1 MTSLL
6 KMHTRNS
13 KHNNGTKTKP
23 KKSVFFFSLSHS
35 SSSSSPT
42 FGIGCVVCL
51 TSVFNPRA
59 NQPAFNN
66 TRRQTIQWRDLFPP
80 PKKQKK
86 WSTSVWILVAN
97 QCGDI
102 FSINAR
108 FSLEELVANQRKMC
122 PETPQRQA
130 GWWRW
135 AADFFPFKRTITKT
149 EQNRVRASE
158 QTTLRGVGGG
168 GGNVQ
173 KKKKNEKG
181 GFTIWKG
188 IKL

>member
-13 KHNNGTKTKP
+13 KHNNGTKE
-23 KKSVFFFSLSHS
+23 KKSVCFFFIPLPSP
-35 SSSSSPT
+35 SPT

-80 PKKQKK
+80 PPKKTKNK
-86 WSTSVWILVAN
+86 RGSTSIWILVAN

-102 FSINAR
+102 FGTNAR

-122 PETPQRQA
+122 PETPQRERLA
-130 GWWRW
+130 
-135 AADFFPFKRTITKT
+135 
-149 EQNRVRASE
+149 
-158 QTTLRGVGGG
+158 GGG
-168 GGNVQ
+168 EQLISSHSNAQ
-173 KKKKNEKG
+173 
-181 GFTIWKG
+181 
-188 IKL
+188 